1 MMVGGALVALG
12 IVVGTWIAGP
22 SAGTPALAAPAQD
35 RSQALAAITME
46 RTQMVL
52 LRDNSGLYFFVDA
65 AGNVAPLRVPDVELR
80 DLPGK
85 SLLRAP

>member
-1 MMVGGALVALG
+1 
-12 IVVGTWIAGP
+12 
-22 SAGTPALAAPAQD
+22 
-35 RSQALAAITME
+35 ME